1 MSKLVT
7 WILALTFDKNLDE
20 SDVIYSKFIDVNI
33 FSLVKLVNIKAAKKK
48 ASEMILNGWF
58 EK

>member
-1 MSKLVT
+1 M
-7 WILALTFDKNLDE
+7 
-20 SDVIYSKFIDVNI
+20 FIDVNI